1 MNEKT
6 SSKEIDPRST
16 DGMPT
21 NVRAS
26 MHRSVGRNINSIDFE
41 K

>member
-1 MNEKT
+1 MNEKH
-6 SSKEIDPRST
+6 SSREIDPRST
-16 DGMPT
+16 EGMAT

-26 MHRSVGRNINSIDFE
+26 MHRSVGGNINSIDYE

>member
-1 MNEKT
+1 MNEKP
-6 SSKEIDPRST
+6 SSKEIDPRNT
-16 DGMPT
+16 EGMAT

-26 MHRSVGRNINSIDFE
+26 MHRSVGGNINSIDNE

>member
-1 MNEKT
+1 MNEKP
-6 SSKEIDPRST
+6 SSKDFDPRGT
-16 DGMPT
+16 DGMAT

-26 MHRSVGRNINSIDFE
+26 MHRSVGGNINSVDFE